1 MIRLFTTACLAMSIG
16 CSPLP
21 MQPIDNATLLG
32 MTVSKAI
39 SDAGITL
46 ERQFVIDEP
55 PCVPRG
61 ISGHDKSGNQ
71 IELYVKRGD
80 VPFSISR
87 KWTLE
92 QFQNKIVIGVAKEN
106 DEKWTVVGDV
116 MLIREMGATRL
127 PTKASEQDR
136 GGNPHEHLS
145 HPSNAPS
152 KSRVT
157 P

>member
-1 MIRLFTTACLAMSIG
+1 MK
-16 CSPLP
+16 
-21 MQPIDNATLLG
+21 PIDNATLLG

-46 ERQFVIDEP
+46 EKPFVIDEP

-61 ISGHDKSGNQ
+61 INGHDKSGNE

-80 VPFSISR
+80 VPFSKSR

-92 QFQNKIVIGVAKEN
+92 QFQNKIVIGVAWEH

-116 MLIREMGATRL
+116 MLDREMGATRL
-127 PTKASEQDR
+127 PTKASNRSGTD
-136 GGNPHEHLS
+136 
-145 HPSNAPS
+145 HPATKPADKVPAEVQHPIPTS
-152 KSRVT
+152 KDDPR
-157 P
+157 